1 MKRKSIFLAIIVA
14 LFAACNSGT
23 QQKQDAT
30 NETQEE
36 VVDET
41 QEVMNETPN
50 EATNLFGYLK
60 LADHQ
65 SGDQLQLLFDELL
78 WIRGDDT
85 ETLLKYGFDPEE
97 VCNDY
102 ELYNEKEEWIPFVTS
117 SETTFTLFRW
127 DDEGRFEFFNPSMA
141 EFKQYLSQFDEY
153 GGILADITV
162 SNGVALTIKERYVP

>member
-36 VVDET
+36 VGET
-41 QEVMNETPN
+41 QEVMNETPS
-50 EATNLFGYLK
+50 EVTNLFGYLK

-102 ELYNEKEEWIPFVTS
+102 ELYNEKVEWIPFVTS

-127 DDEGRFEFFNPSMA
+127 DDEDRFEFFNPSMA
-141 EFKQYLSQFDEY
+141 EFKQYLKQLNDRS
-153 GGILADITV
+153 ILADITV

>member
-30 NETQEE
+30 NETQE
-36 VVDET
+36 VVGET
-41 QEVMNETPN
+41 QEVMNETPS
-50 EATNLFGYLK
+50 EVTNLFGYLK

-85 ETLLKYGFDPEE
+85 ETLLKYGFDPEN
-97 VCNDY
+97 VDDDY
-102 ELYNEKEEWIPFVTS
+102 ELYNEKVEWIPFVTS
-117 SETTFTLFRW
+117 SETTISSFRW
-127 DDEGRFEFFNPSMA
+127 DDEGNFEFVNMDLA
-141 EFKQYLSQFDEY
+141 EFKQYLKRWDGCS
-153 GGILADITV
+153 ILADITV
-162 SNGVALTIKERYVP
+162 SNGIALTIKERYVP